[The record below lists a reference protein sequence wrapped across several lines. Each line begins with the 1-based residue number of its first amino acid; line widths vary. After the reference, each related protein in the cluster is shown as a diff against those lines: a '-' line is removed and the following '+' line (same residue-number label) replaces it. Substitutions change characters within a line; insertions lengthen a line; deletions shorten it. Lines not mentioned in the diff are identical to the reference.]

1 MIVINKPTKE
11 GRRRSLKR
19 GLVIPATA
27 ALGLTPYLIGRKAG
41 VRGLKNPLVGI
52 AGGVG
57 GALLGRHLVRK
68 GDMDHLRRK
77 GMTDLKSSMIRG
89 VRHEP
94 EGSYIKFN
102 TGNVYRYKDL
112 KRHELQEL
120 ANAESAGKFFN
131 QHLKD
136 RAYERMGKL

>member
-1 MIVINKPTKE
+1 MVAINKPAKE
-11 GRRRSLKR
+11 DRRRALKR
-19 GLVIPATA
+19 KLTIPASA
-27 ALGLTPYLIGRKAG
+27 ALGVTPYLIGRKMGIKGLNNPLAG
-41 VRGLKNPLVGI
+41 V
-52 AGGVG
+52 AGGIG
-57 GALLGRHLVRK
+57 GALLGRRLVRK
-68 GDMDHLRRK
+68 GDKDYLRRK
-77 GMTDLKSSMIRG
+77 GMVDLKSSMIRG

>member
-1 MIVINKPTKE
+1 MIVINEPTKE
-11 GRRRSLKR
+11 ERRRALKR
-19 GLVIPATA
+19 GLTIPATS
-27 ALGLTPYLIGRKAG
+27 ALGLAPYLIGRKAG
-41 VRGLKNPLVGI
+41 IKGLNNPLVGI
-52 AGGVG
+52 AGGIG
-57 GALLGRHLVRK
+57 GALIGKRLVRK

-102 TGNVYRYKDL
+102 TGNVYRYDDM
-112 KRHELQEL
+112 KRHELEEL

-131 QHLKD
+131 QHLKN
-136 RAYERMGKL
+136 RHYERMGKL